1 MHIQRLQEL
10 INEPGKTQLSDR
22 DGLFDWVKKYPY
34 AGAFSML
41 LARSSAV
48 GGHIEQQADL
58 LRAAASSSLRQP
70 LFDLI
75 LRTKLLEEAR
85 EIHAQI
91 EAAAEVSEEEW
102 LGQEEP
108 ASSAPSVD
116 LESPETSGLNAEDPM
131 EREALISAIGR
142 SIENDVDSWDSG
154 KPVAPTKTISAADE
168 KMLRNAAS
176 SPFSAWLT
184 ARAQE
189 IEYGNPSAYVAQKGV
204 EEPTDAAALID
215 RFIATS
221 PRIGPLRETPPDV
234 HDLAQASILEDATL
248 VTETMARLYAKQGQI
263 GKARKAYK
271 LLALKNPA
279 KSTYFAAQL
288 KKLGTGGLA

>member
-10 INEPGKTQLSDR
+10 IDEPGKTLLSDR
-22 DGLFDWVKKYPY
+22 DGLSDWVRKYPY

-48 GGHIEQQADL
+48 GGHIEQQVDL
-58 LRAAASSSLRQP
+58 MRAAASSSLRQP

-91 EAAAEVSEEEW
+91 EAAPEVSEAEW
-102 LGQEEP
+102 ASHEEP
-108 ASSAPSVD
+108 ALVAPAN

-142 SIENDVDSWDSG
+142 SIEKDVDSWDSG
-154 KPVAPTKTISAADE
+154 SPVASTETISAADE
-168 KMLRNAAS
+168 KRLRNAAS

-184 ARAQE
+184 ARALE
-189 IEYGNPSAYVAQKGV
+189 IEYGDTTAHV
-204 EEPTDAAALID
+204 ERKEADKPADAAALID
-215 RFIATS
+215 RFIATN
-221 PRIGPLRETPPDV
+221 PRIGPLRETAPGV
-234 HDLAQASILEDATL
+234 HDLAQASVLEDATL

-288 KKLGTGGLA
+288 KKLGKGGLA

>member
-10 INEPGKTQLSDR
+10 IDEPGKTQMSDR
-22 DGLFDWVKKYPY
+22 DGLTDWVNKYPY
-34 AGAFSML
+34 SGVFSML

-48 GGHIEQQADL
+48 GGHIEQQNDL
-58 LRAAASSSLRQP
+58 MRAAASSSLRQP

-85 EIHAQI
+85 QIHAQI
-91 EAAAEVSEEEW
+91 EAAPEVLEAEW
-102 LGQEEP
+102 LGHEEP
-108 ASSAPSVD
+108 APVEINESLEAP
-116 LESPETSGLNAEDPM
+116 EKTGLNMEDPM

-154 KPVAPTKTISAADE
+154 LAPAPSERLTAADE
-168 KMLRNAAS
+168 NRLMNAAS
-176 SPFSAWLT
+176 SPFSTWLT
-184 ARAQE
+184 ARAREIKYGDATSSSE
-189 IEYGNPSAYVAQKGV
+189 IERKEKPVDS
-204 EEPTDAAALID
+204 AALID
-215 RFIATS
+215 RFIAMN
-221 PRIGPLRETPPDV
+221 PRIGPLRETAPDV
-234 HDLAQASILEDATL
+234 HDLAQESVLEDATL

-279 KSTYFAAQL
+279 KSTYFASQL
-288 KKLGTGGLA
+288 KKLGKGGLA

>member
-10 INEPGKTQLSDR
+10 IDEPGKTLLSDR
-22 DGLFDWVKKYPY
+22 DGLSNWVKKYPY

-48 GGHIEQQADL
+48 GGHIEQQVDL
-58 LRAAASSSLRQP
+58 MRAAASSSLRQP

-91 EAAAEVSEEEW
+91 EAAPEVSEAEW
-102 LGQEEP
+102 ASHEEP
-108 ASSAPSVD
+108 DLVAPAD

-142 SIENDVDSWDSG
+142 SIEKDVDSWDSG
-154 KPVAPTKTISAADE
+154 SPVASTEAISAADE
-168 KMLRNAAS
+168 TRLRNAAS

-184 ARAQE
+184 ARALE
-189 IEYGNPSAYVAQKGV
+189 IEYGDTTAHV
-204 EEPTDAAALID
+204 ERKEADKPADAAALID
-215 RFIATS
+215 RFIATN
-221 PRIGPLRETPPDV
+221 PRIGPLRETAPGV
-234 HDLAQASILEDATL
+234 HDLAQASVLEDATL

-279 KSTYFAAQL
+279 KSTYFAAQW
-288 KKLGTGGLA
+288 KKLGKGGLA

>member
-10 INEPGKTQLSDR
+10 IDEPGKTLLSDR
-22 DGLFDWVKKYPY
+22 DGLSDWVKKYPY

-48 GGHIEQQADL
+48 GGHIEQQVDL
-58 LRAAASSSLRQP
+58 MRAAASSSLRQP

-91 EAAAEVSEEEW
+91 EAAPEVLEAEWASH
-102 LGQEEP
+102 EEP
-108 ASSAPSVD
+108 ALVAPAD

-142 SIENDVDSWDSG
+142 SIEKDVDSWDSG
-154 KPVAPTKTISAADE
+154 GPVASTETISAADE
-168 KMLRNAAS
+168 TRLRNAAS

-184 ARAQE
+184 ARALE
-189 IEYGNPSAYVAQKGV
+189 IEYGDTTAHV
-204 EEPTDAAALID
+204 ERKEVDKPADATALID
-215 RFIATS
+215 RFIATN
-221 PRIGPLRETPPDV
+221 PRIGPLRETAPGV
-234 HDLAQASILEDATL
+234 HDLAQASVLEDATL

-288 KKLGTGGLA
+288 KKLGKGGLA

>member
-10 INEPGKTQLSDR
+10 IDEPGKTQLSDR
-22 DGLFDWVKKYPY
+22 DGLSDWVKKYPY

-91 EAAAEVSEEEW
+91 EAAPEVSEEEW
-102 LGQEEP
+102 LGHEDP
-108 ASSAPSVD
+108 ASPAPDDD
-116 LESPETSGLNAEDPM
+116 LKSSETSGLNAEDPM

-142 SIENDVDSWDSG
+142 SIEKDVDSWDTG
-154 KPVAPTKTISAADE
+154 KPAAPTQTISAADE
-168 KMLRNAAS
+168 KTLRNAAS

-184 ARAQE
+184 ARALE
-189 IEYGNPSAYVAQKGV
+189 IEYGDTTAHV
-204 EEPTDAAALID
+204 ERKEVDKPADAAALID
-215 RFIATS
+215 RFIATN
-221 PRIGPLRETPPDV
+221 PRIGPLRESAPEV
-234 HDLAQASILEDATL
+234 HNFAQASVLEDATL

-288 KKLGTGGLA
+288 KKLGKGGLA